1 MSQFKNFAAEIAH
14 MDAADRDLVQQLLIS
29 FDMGLID
36 EGDLMEAS
44 CAADFRSAC
53 RDLMISRDLQ
63 GCMEQGF
70 LEGLDHE

>member
-14 MDAADRDLVQQLLIS
+14 MDAADRDLVGSLLIS
-29 FDMGLID
+29 LDMGLID
-36 EGDLMEAS
+36 EGDLIAAA

-63 GCMEQGF
+63 GWHEQDF
-70 LEGLDHE
+70 LDGLDHE